1 MASNSKVTDIVYALA
16 LPLAQEA
23 GCTLYEVE
31 YKKEGAENVLRVVLD
46 TLDNSS
52 ISIDMCEKVSRSLSD
67 VLDEKDPIRGAYM
80 LEVTSPGLDRPLKK
94 AEDFKRFS
102 GRLIDVGLY
111 KPLGG
116 KKTLCGTLKSYDDG
130 VVTLECDGG
139 EISVSTSDTAYIRL
153 AVEF

>member
-1 MASNSKVTDIVYALA
+1 
-16 LPLAQEA
+16 
-23 GCTLYEVE
+23 
-31 YKKEGAENVLRVVLD
+31 
-46 TLDNSS
+46 
-52 ISIDMCEKVSRSLSD
+52 
-67 VLDEKDPIRGAYM
+67 M

-139 EISVSTSDTAYIRL
+139 TFPKHIGHCLYKACS
-153 AVEF
+153 

>member
-31 YKKEGAENVLRVVLD
+31 YKKEGADNVLRVVLD

-80 LEVTSPGLDRPLKK
+80 LEVTSPGLDRPLK
-94 AEDFKRFS
+94 RQ
-102 GRLIDVGLY
+102 R
-111 KPLGG
+111 
-116 KKTLCGTLKSYDDG
+116 
-130 VVTLECDGG
+130 
-139 EISVSTSDTAYIRL
+139 ISRGFPAGS
-153 AVEF
+153 

>member
-31 YKKEGAENVLRVVLD
+31 YKKEGADNVLRVVLD

-111 KPLGG
+111 KPFSG